1 MQVRGSTKVRMVL
14 SASLRC
20 TEGMMAE
27 VSSKVPSPASP
38 EAEAEVRA
46 RMELLQ
52 AKLNATKIAYLNRME
67 IDGNVPT
74 YEDLTAAA
82 KAFIAANYELQKIL
96 YGSVKLKISVS
107 KLLRGS
113 NR

>member
-1 MQVRGSTKVRMVL
+1 
-14 SASLRC
+14 
-20 TEGMMAE
+20 MAE
-27 VSSKVPSPASP
+27 VNLKAPMPVPPD
-38 EAEAEVRA
+38 AEEKIRA

-52 AKLNATKIAYLNRME
+52 AKLNATKIAYLNRTE
-67 IDGNVPT
+67 INGIVPT

-82 KAFIAANYELQKIL
+82 KAFIAVNYELQKAV

-107 KLLRGS
+107 RLLRGS

>member
-1 MQVRGSTKVRMVL
+1 MAKVNSKAPL
-14 SASLRC
+14 SA
-20 TEGMMAE
+20 
-27 VSSKVPSPASP
+27 PPQ
-38 EAEAEVRA
+38 AEAEIRA

-67 IDGNVPT
+67 IGDTVPT
-74 YEDLTAAA
+74 YEDLTDAA
-82 KAFIAANYELQKIL
+82 KAFIAVNYELQKAI
-96 YGSVKLKISVS
+96 YGSVKLRISVS